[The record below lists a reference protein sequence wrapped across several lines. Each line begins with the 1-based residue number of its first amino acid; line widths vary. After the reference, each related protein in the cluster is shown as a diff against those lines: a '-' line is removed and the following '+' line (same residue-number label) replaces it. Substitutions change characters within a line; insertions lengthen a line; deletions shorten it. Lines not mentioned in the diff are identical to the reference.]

1 MAKRTKELSVVFSP
15 LRQQRAGHAGGVPGD
30 TKLKEEH

>member
-15 LRQQRAGHAGGVPGD
+15 LRQQRAGHAGRVPGD